1 VIDDRPHLGWCYGPG
16 EHPGECMAG
25 EDEGAAIHVGYDS
38 EGIFSHKSLSCRLN
52 RHPRRKR
59 RSSIIGT
66 KPPAT
71 HPKSQEDRMPTI
83 SNKATSTPSRE
94 GTTATG
100 GQCPF
105 NHAAGGGTSNRD
117 WWPSQLRL
125 DILHQHSSRSNPM
138 GEDFDYRKEFNSLDL
153 TALKKDLAAL
163 MTDSQ
168 DWWPA
173 DFGHYG
179 GLFIRMAWHSA
190 GTYRIG
196 DGRGGGGRGQ
206 QRFSPLSA
214 WPDNVNLDKARRLL
228 WPIKRKYGRK
238 ISWAD
243 LIILTGNVAL
253 ESMGLRTFGFG
264 GGRADV
270 WEPDQDVYWGAEKVW
285 LEDQRHSG
293 DRDLEDPLAA
303 VQMGLIYVN
312 PEGPNG
318 NPDPVAAAKDI
329 RETFARMAMNDEE
342 TVALIAG
349 GHTFGKTHGAGDAK
363 LVGPNPE
370 AASIELQGLGW
381 KSSFG
386 TGKGKD
392 AISSGLEVTWS
403 QTPRKWSHSFFENLF
418 AFEWELSKSPAG
430 AHQWVAKNA
439 EATIPDAHDP
449 SRKHVPT
456 MLTTDLSLRFDP
468 AYEKISR
475 RFLANPGELADAF
488 ARAWFKLTH
497 RDMGPRARYL
507 GPEVPAEELIWQD
520 PIPAVDHKFIDAE
533 DIAAFKAKLLASGLS
548 VAELVSTAWASA
560 STFRGSDK
568 RGGANGARIRLAP
581 QKDWEV
587 NQPGQ
592 LAKVLKTLQGI
603 RDEFNKTQ
611 SGGKKISLAD
621 LIVLGGC
628 AGVERAANNA
638 GHKVT
643 VPFTP
648 GRMDASQ
655 EQTDV
660 KSFAVL
666 EPIADGFRN
675 YLTGKY
681 GVSAEELLIDK
692 AQLLTLTAPE
702 LTVLVGGLRV
712 LGANAGGSKHGVF
725 TKKPEVLNN
734 DFFVNLLD
742 MATEWKPMS
751 DAKDVFEGRDRK
763 TGELKWTGTRV
774 DLVFGSNAQLRAL
787 AEVYGSSD
795 AQEKFVQDFVAAW
808 NKVMNLDRFDVVLS
822 SLPASTRSPSR
833 AAATTAPS
841 RR

>member
-1 VIDDRPHLGWCYGPG
+1 
-16 EHPGECMAG
+16 
-25 EDEGAAIHVGYDS
+25 
-38 EGIFSHKSLSCRLN
+38 
-52 RHPRRKR
+52 
-59 RSSIIGT
+59 
-66 KPPAT
+66 
-71 HPKSQEDRMPTI
+71 MPTI
-83 SNKATSTPSRE
+83 SNKVASTPSRE

-100 GQCPF
+100 GGCPF

-168 DWWPA
+168 DFWPA

-190 GTYRIG
+190 GTYRTG

-206 QRFSPLSA
+206 QRFSPLCA
-214 WPDNVNLDKARRLL
+214 WPDNVSLDKARRLL
-228 WPIKRKYGRK
+228 WPIKQKYGTK

-253 ESMGLRTFGFG
+253 ESMDLRTFGFG

-293 DRDLEDPLAA
+293 DRDLENPLAA

-318 NPDPVAAAKDI
+318 NPDPVAAARDI

-363 LVGPNPE
+363 LLGPNPE
-370 AASIELQGLGW
+370 AACIELQGLGW

-386 TGKGKD
+386 TGKGGD
-392 AISSGLEVTWS
+392 AITSGLEVTWS
-403 QTPRKWSHSFFENLF
+403 QTPTKWSHSFFENLF

-430 AHQWVAKNA
+430 AHQWVAKGA

-497 RDMGPRARYL
+497 RDMGPRVRYL

-520 PIPAVDHKFIDAE
+520 PIPAVDHKLIDVQ
-533 DIAAFKAKLLASGLS
+533 DIVALKAKLLASGLS
-548 VAELVSTAWASA
+548 IAELVSTAWASA
-560 STFRGSDK
+560 ATFRGSDK

-592 LAKVLKTLQGI
+592 LAKVLKTLEGI
-603 RDEFNKTQ
+603 RDEFNKAEA
-611 SGGKKISLAD
+611 GGKKISLAD

-655 EQTDV
+655 AQTDV

-675 YLTGKY
+675 YLKGKY

-725 TKKPEVLNN
+725 TKKLEALNN

-742 MATEWKPMS
+742 MSTEWKPTS

-808 NKVMNLDRFDVVLS
+808 DKVMNLDRFDVRLVVK
-822 SLPASTRSPSR
+822 R
-833 AAATTAPS
+833 AK
-841 RR
+841 